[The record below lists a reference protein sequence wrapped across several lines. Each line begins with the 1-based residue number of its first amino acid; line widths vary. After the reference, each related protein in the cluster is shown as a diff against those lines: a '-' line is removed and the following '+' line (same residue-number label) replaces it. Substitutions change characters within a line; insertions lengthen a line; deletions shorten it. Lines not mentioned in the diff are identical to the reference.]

1 MRFNDL
7 FSLMG
12 QIFKNTNF
20 QKENQGQGRR
30 VYRDR
35 DYYKEWDANRRQGG
49 WDREP
54 QSRDSNEPRQ
64 YANTAAVSGRKSGK
78 SEPRFNKYGSSVV
91 VERILIISHT
101 LHLQM
106 MCFRVSTGS
115 VRQISNMMVARCLMH
130 PGSETSEYNQSFYK
144 TEDHEATEEPLQES
158 PSKNSYSTKNQS
170 LDGYGRRASVWW
182 QWVNIEDVWP
192 KCIEQKTH
200 GSRE

>member
-91 VERILIISHT
+91 VERILII
-101 LHLQM
+101 
-106 MCFRVSTGS
+106 
-115 VRQISNMMVARCLMH
+115 VAFTNDVFSGFNRERKANIEYD
-130 PGSETSEYNQSFYK
+130 GSEMPNASGIRDQRIQSVILQNRRPRGYWRTS
-144 TEDHEATEEPLQES
+144 
-158 PSKNSYSTKNQS
+158 
-170 LDGYGRRASVWW
+170 
-182 QWVNIEDVWP
+182 
-192 KCIEQKTH
+192 
-200 GSRE
+200 SRKPE